1 VQDDKSRA
9 PEFAAPIH
17 RPRCQRRV
25 ELLFREIA
33 QVSLCGLS
41 CSVPGSEEGRHR
53 RAILFA
59 PTVER
64 HVLQGVDPP
73 FLTGEDMDK
82 LFPDRRVAESGDR
95 LVTEFLRHGCNV
107 AEQEIE
113 PFVSCGV

>member
-1 VQDDKSRA
+1 MQDDKRRA

-17 RPRCQRRV
+17 RPRCQRRI

-41 CSVPGSEEGRHR
+41 YPVPGSEEGRHR

-64 HVLQGVDPP
+64 HVLQVVHPT
-73 FLTGEDMDK
+73 FFTSQDMYK
-82 LFPDRRVAESGDR
+82 LFPDGRVAESQNR
-95 LVTEFLRHGCNV
+95 LVKELLWHGCNV